1 MITLYLAQLEWDRR
15 SAEFCP
21 DVFVFD
27 LDAEPVDP
35 PASTDNGYHPQEEQQ
50 Q

>member
-1 MITLYLAQLEWDRR
+1 MITLYLEQLEWDRR

-21 DVFVFD
+21 DVFV